1 MKCFKNVPFLP
12 NELIGKMEI
21 IKTLLQ
27 AQTYQNITV
36 SKPSAEEEKEEVEV
50 SPTRNEIIKEIQWQ
64 KQLSG
69 KENENE
75 PINIYIG
82 NISFDTK
89 IDDLHEIFS
98 LRSAKYL
105 RQMCKINM
113 SVNEKT
119 GKCKSFTF
127 TLAQKY
133 VQKEIFKLIGI
144 TSENR
149 VAVMEDL
156 TYLYE
161 KTQST
166 QGVN

>member
-1 MKCFKNVPFLP
+1 MP

-98 LRSAKYL
+98 LRSA
-105 RQMCKINM
+105 
-113 SVNEKT
+113 
-119 GKCKSFTF
+119 
-127 TLAQKY
+127 
-133 VQKEIFKLIGI
+133 
-144 TSENR
+144 
-149 VAVMEDL
+149 
-156 TYLYE
+156 
-161 KTQST
+161 
-166 QGVN
+166 